1 MAERNDLK
9 VWVVEALRQLGGAG
23 TIVQVCQRVWQMHES
38 ELRASGD
45 LFFTWQYDI
54 RWAAQYL
61 RNVGVLVAV
70 DNSRTKDWT
79 LSSIGMAIE
88 LDQVLA
94 PSSQASSM
102 WRLPLDDFA

>member
-9 VWVVEALRQLGGAG
+9 AWVVEALRQLGGSG
-23 TIVQVCQRVWQMHES
+23 SIVQVCQRVWQMHELD
-38 ELRASGD
+38 LRASGD

-61 RNVGVLVAV
+61 RDFGLLVAV

-79 LSSIGMAIE
+79 LSQTGRDIALHE
-88 LDQVLA
+88 VL
-94 PSSQASSM
+94 SSERQTTKRA
-102 WRLPLDDFA
+102 

>member
-23 TIVQVCQRVWQMHES
+23 SIVQVCQRVWQMYEA

-54 RWAAQYL
+54 RWAAQHL
-61 RNVGVLVAV
+61 RNVGLLVPV

-79 LSSIGMAIE
+79 LSRTGRTIE
-88 LDQVLA
+88 LDEVL
-94 PSSQASSM
+94 SSARV
-102 WRLPLDDFA
+102 WTNTEG

>member
-9 VWVVEALRQLGGAG
+9 IWVVEALRQLGGAG
-23 TIVQVCQRVWQMHES
+23 SIVQVCQRVWQMHEI
-38 ELRASGD
+38 ELRASGH

-61 RNVGVLVAV
+61 RNVGLLDAV

-79 LSSIGMAIE
+79 LSSTGRVIALEEI
-88 LDQVLA
+88 L
-94 PSSQASSM
+94 SSAQAEKKK
-102 WRLPLDDFA
+102 R

>member
-70 DNSRTKDWT
+70 DNSRTKEWT
-79 LSSIGMAIE
+79 LSSIGRVIE
-88 LDQVLA
+88 LHEVLA
-94 PSSQASSM
+94 SSSRAEVEQRRIS
-102 WRLPLDDFA
+102 